1 MQMLQKSCIFKINK
15 TKIFLKSALLLLN
28 YILTV
33 PAKRG
38 IVILP
43 EEAETSKTAVSK
55 QLYRGFWRGVKKQ

>member
-15 TKIFLKSALLLLN
+15 TKIFLKSALLFLN

-38 IVILP
+38 IILP

>member
-15 TKIFLKSALLLLN
+15 TKIFLKSALLFLN

-38 IVILP
+38 IILP
-43 EEAETSKTAVSK
+43 EEEETSKTAVSK